1 MSMARQGVRSLI
13 AKQQTL
19 LGTLALRQ

>member
-1 MSMARQGVRSLI
+1 MAMARQGIQSLI